1 MRFTETHKRRITE
14 LLVLTM
20 LAWWA
25 AVALMEFA
33 RSELAPEAAC
43 PHCLGHL
50 QGERGASDCDEGAGC
65 ALHADQGPPGSMPAD
80 QPAIPPP
87 LAGSHDLYAPPLQ
100 VAQRLLASAAAID
113 PPPRLRFCIL
123 LI

>member
-43 PHCLGHL
+43 PHCLGHPPA
-50 QGERGASDCDEGAGC
+50 EHGASDCDGGAGC

-80 QPAIPPP
+80 LPPILPP
-87 LAGSHDLYAPPLQ
+87 LAGFHDLYAHPLL
-100 VAQRLLASAAAID
+100 VAPRLLASAASVD

-123 LI
+123 RI